1 MEYTAKLDMASMN
14 STARFM
20 LIRGCGIGRGI
31 HIVRARVRAR
41 MGAMMNMNGE
51 DVSGRRGSL
60 VNNFT
65 ASAAGWRSPYGPTTL
80 GPFRSC
86 M

>member
-1 MEYTAKLDMASMN
+1 MN
-14 STARFM
+14 STARFI
-20 LIRGCGIGRGI
+20 LIRGCGMGRGI
-31 HIVRARVRAR
+31 HIVRARVNAR
-41 MGAMMNMNGE
+41 MGAIINIEGE
-51 DVSGRRGSL
+51 DVSGRRGSF

-86 M
+86 I